1 MKHFPLLA
9 VSILLIF
16 GVLYAY
22 QYQENKKA
30 FKIDQ
35 QIAFEKSRMD
45 TTRNDTVFL
54 GFRLGMTKDE
64 QAKHLAG
71 LIRDG
76 KVFLRGDNPYYK
88 SNLNPEQGTMYS
100 AEAEISFM
108 FKDMKLYGVLAYY
121 KLTEF
126 YNLKSSKLLA
136 LVNLRSLLSKKYGYN
151 PIEVDLKDRLFT
163 ATWMRGNRKIY
174 LFPSDYSN
182 DVIVA
187 YTDWRVEENVTDS
200 LKELKIKKA
209 KEQQSDL

>member
-9 VSILLIF
+9 VTILLVF

-22 QYQENKKA
+22 QYQQNKKA

-35 QIAFEKSRMD
+35 QIKIEKSRMD
-45 TTRNDTVFL
+45 STRNDTVFL

-64 QAKHLAG
+64 QVRHLTG
-71 LIRDG
+71 LILDG

-88 SNLNPEQGTMYS
+88 INLNPEQGTMYS

-108 FKDMKLYGVLAYY
+108 FNDMKLYGVLAHY
-121 KLTEF
+121 KMTEL

-136 LVNLRSLLSKKYGYN
+136 LLYLRSLLSKKYGYDS
-151 PIEVDLKDRLFT
+151 IEVDLEDKFFT

-174 LFPSDYSN
+174 LFPSDYSD

-187 YTDWRVEENVTDS
+187 YTDWRVEDSVTDS
-200 LKELKIKKA
+200 LKDLKIKKA